1 MTCRKDEVFRK
12 ELEGNRE
19 KEDSYEKADTR
30 IVAAFSLN
38 TILEMATHLLSVFDI
53 FNFCCIQIH
62 ES

>member
-30 IVAAFSLN
+30 IVAAFSPLN
-38 TILEMATHLLSVFDI
+38 TILFIL
-53 FNFCCIQIH
+53 
-62 ES
+62 